1 MIVGIL
7 KIKIHLPWAHSLKE
21 KRVEVKSICA
31 KVKNNFNVSIAEVED
46 QDLHQM
52 ATIGIAMIS
61 NNTKHIDSRMD
72 KIINYIESNTEG
84 ELIEIVREF
93 L

>member
-1 MIVGIL
+1 MIVGVL
-7 KIKIHLPWAHSLKE
+7 KIKIYIPWAHSLKE
-21 KRVEVKSICA
+21 KRIELKSICA

-46 QDLHQM
+46 QDLHQI
-52 ATIGIAMIS
+52 ATIGIAIIS
-61 NNTKHIDSRMD
+61 NNTKHIDRRMD